1 MPMPSTVKTGQRFG
15 KLTAIQK
22 LPPLSGRTIWHFKC
36 DCGKEISARLNHV
49 CAGSTTSCGCYM
61 KEWTVD
67 RFTTH
72 ARSHTTEYY
81 IWTSIKQRCTNKN
94 HKYYKHYGGRGIKVC
109 AAWLHSFET
118 FLHDVGPRPKGLT
131 LDRINND
138 GNYEPSNCRWA
149 SYKEQRANSRP
160 VISYR
165 ARLLSSSKLAL
176 KPCP

>member
-1 MPMPSTVKTGQRFG
+1 
-15 KLTAIQK
+15 
-22 LPPLSGRTIWHFKC
+22 
-36 DCGKEISARLNHV
+36 
-49 CAGSTTSCGCYM
+49 
-61 KEWTVD
+61 
-67 RFTTH
+67 
-72 ARSHTTEYY
+72 
-81 IWTSIKQRCTNKN
+81 
-94 HKYYKHYGGRGIKVC
+94 VC